1 MTKLFGRTRKQR
13 YKTVSANT
21 TFDIEK
27 AKSLLTAG
35 VTVNRDKLKEVA
47 NYLRTY
53 LYTGNPEVDYADP
66 QMMEA
71 FDLMQLI
78 HHLLARTNK

>member
-1 MTKLFGRTRKQR
+1 MNEKPAFEL
-13 YKTVSANT
+13 
-21 TFDIEK
+21 EK
-27 AKSLLTAG
+27 AKSLLAAG
-35 VTVNRDKLKEVA
+35 FTVDPDRMKEAA

-53 LYTGNPEVDYADP
+53 LYAGNPEVDYADP

-78 HHLLARTNK
+78 HHLLAVKRKSTT